1 MSINDSD
8 GHGVW
13 ASTSDNAEN
22 KWNTD
27 HKTTVASNTQHF
39 EDATP
44 VSNSGN
50 ELSVTLNG
58 LSLGA
63 EQTGTSIFGGSPSLN
78 GSDTNVFANQETQS
92 ADATQ
97 QGVWGEPSSNGPRDT
112 HFTDP
117 LTSSLNIFADNDG
130 TDNAFAAESDNATD
144 SVTNRDMEDWIRE
157 TRRLYNPL
165 TPDIVSIEE
174 IPEREGLLFKHINY
188 KLSVLIDL
196 PNVDQ
201 SDSKSVVRRYSDF
214 DWLQEMLIKRYP
226 FRMIPELPPKK
237 MGTSQ
242 NLDPTFLKKRL
253 DGLYNF
259 INLVLKHPVL
269 KEDDLALTFLTVPT
283 DLSAWRKQLNNK
295 FDTVDEFQRKKIT
308 KSFIKM
314 WKPELSQH
322 LNEVAGSLENV
333 LETWTKIN
341 IIIQRSQRR
350 LAQKIHENKIMTN
363 LIADLQEETPKMYP
377 IDIDEGNNKTV
388 LDINNNLTMIAQHEK
403 DLIELNDKEILA
415 LSSTLVPKFS
425 MYIDILLALRNM
437 FERYRIMATN
447 NIPQLQRH
455 IQLDMER
462 LEGMKGKPD
471 SSGTEYDKLR
481 LSIKKDRI
489 SIMQQL
495 NRSWLI
501 RQCILYEFSI
511 YQETQFL
518 ISGAFKEWVR
528 LNSNFTELNMNAWE
542 KIIGLTENM
551 PTSNN

>member
-1 MSINDSD
+1 MSADNSD

-13 ASTSDNAEN
+13 ASSSENATN
-22 KWNTD
+22 QWSNGANTD
-27 HKTTVASNTQHF
+27 YSSNNGNP
-39 EDATP
+39 AL
-44 VSNSGN
+44 SNSSNG
-50 ELSVTLNG
+50 LSTTFNG

-63 EQTGTSIFGGSPSLN
+63 EQHGESIFGGSPSPDAL
-78 GSDTNVFANQETQS
+78 DTNIFASSNDQPVE
-92 ADATQ
+92 AAQ
-97 QGVWGEPSSNGPRDT
+97 QGVWGEPSADATRNPAPIV
-112 HFTDP
+112 DP
-117 LTSSLNIFADNDG
+117 LTSSLNIFADHDDG
-130 TDNAFAAESDNATD
+130 DNVFGADANTTAESETYNA
-144 SVTNRDMEDWIRE
+144 MEDWIKEIRK
-157 TRRLYNPL
+157 LYNPL
-165 TPDIVSIEE
+165 APDMVTIEE

-188 KLSVLIDL
+188 KLTVLVDL
-196 PNVDQ
+196 PNTEQ
-201 SDSKSVVRRYSDF
+201 SESKSVVRRYSDF

-237 MGTSQ
+237 IGTSQ
-242 NLDPTFLKKRL
+242 NLDQTFLKKRL

-259 INLVLKHPVL
+259 VNLILKHPIL
-269 KEDDLALTFLTVPT
+269 KDDDLALTFLTVPT

-314 WKPELSQH
+314 WRPELSQH
-322 LNEVAGSLENV
+322 LNEVAGSLESV
-333 LETWTKIN
+333 LETWSKIN

-350 LAQKIHENKIMTN
+350 LTQKIHENKIMTN
-363 LIADLQEETPKMYP
+363 LIANLQEETPKMYP

-388 LDINNNLTMIAQHEK
+388 LDINNNLSMIAQHEK
-403 DLIELNDKEILA
+403 DLSELNDKEIATVNAELI
-415 LSSTLVPKFS
+415 PKFS

-455 IQLDMER
+455 IQIDMER

-542 KIIGLTENM
+542 KIINLTQNM
-551 PTSNN
+551 PTSNAE

>member
-1 MSINDSD
+1 
-8 GHGVW
+8 
-13 ASTSDNAEN
+13 
-22 KWNTD
+22 
-27 HKTTVASNTQHF
+27 
-39 EDATP
+39 
-44 VSNSGN
+44 
-50 ELSVTLNG
+50 
-58 LSLGA
+58 
-63 EQTGTSIFGGSPSLN
+63 
-78 GSDTNVFANQETQS
+78 
-92 ADATQ
+92 
-97 QGVWGEPSSNGPRDT
+97 
-112 HFTDP
+112 
-117 LTSSLNIFADNDG
+117 
-130 TDNAFAAESDNATD
+130 
-144 SVTNRDMEDWIRE
+144 MEDWIKEIRK
-157 TRRLYNPL
+157 LYNPL
-165 TPDIVSIEE
+165 APDMVTIEE

-188 KLSVLIDL
+188 KLTVLVDL
-196 PNVDQ
+196 PNTEQ
-201 SDSKSVVRRYSDF
+201 SESKSVVRRYSDF

-237 MGTSQ
+237 IGTSQ
-242 NLDPTFLKKRL
+242 NLDQTFLKKRL

-259 INLVLKHPVL
+259 VNLILKHPIL
-269 KEDDLALTFLTVPT
+269 KDDDLALTFLTLPT

-314 WKPELSQH
+314 WRPELSQH
-322 LNEVAGSLENV
+322 LNEVAGSLESV
-333 LETWTKIN
+333 LETWSKIN

-350 LAQKIHENKIMTN
+350 LTQKIHENKIMTN
-363 LIADLQEETPKMYP
+363 LIANLQDETPKMYP

-388 LDINNNLTMIAQHEK
+388 LDINNNLSMIAQHEK
-403 DLIELNDKEILA
+403 DLSELNDKEIATVNAELI
-415 LSSTLVPKFS
+415 PKFS

-455 IQLDMER
+455 IQIDMER

-542 KIIGLTENM
+542 KIINLTQNM
-551 PTSNN
+551 PTSNAE